1 MAKELT
7 IQELYDQLYLEAASR
22 ARAKGDPIPTEVELF
37 EILYKEL
44 KAAVLRGDEPMEA
57 MSELAEVKSF
67 HIREEE
73 EQRRKHQVDDALRNG
88 YVLDFDLLK

>member
-1 MAKELT
+1 MKEKT
-7 IQELYDQLYLEAASR
+7 IQELYDEFYLEAASR
-22 ARAKGDPIPTEVELF
+22 ARAKGDALPTEVEIF

-44 KAAVLRGDEPMEA
+44 KAAIIRGDEPPEA
-57 MSELAEVKSF
+57 MAELAEVQSF

-73 EQRRKHQVDDALRNG
+73 EQRRKAQVEEALRHG